1 VHKYGA
7 VLFRG
12 FPTYT
17 AETFDKIVK
26 TFGWNAF
33 PYVGGA
39 APRTLVS
46 GDVFTTNES
55 PPDQLIPFHHEM
67 AQVAKFPQE
76 IFFFCDVEPKE
87 GGETPILLSRLVY
100 ERMKSAKPEFVEKLQ
115 QLGVRYTR
123 VMPDGDDPS
132 SAIGR
137 GWQSTYGTQD
147 KQVAEQKITESG
159 GVFRLKLKSRTSNG
173 LKMDH

>member
-1 VHKYGA
+1 MYKYGA
-7 VLFRG
+7 LLLRG
-12 FPTYT
+12 FPTPT
-17 AETFDKIVK
+17 AESFDKVVK

-39 APRTLVS
+39 APRTLVY

-76 IFFFCDVEPKE
+76 IFFFCEIEPKS

-100 ERMKSAKPEFVEKLQ
+100 K
-115 QLGVRYTR
+115 
-123 VMPDGDDPS
+123 
-132 SAIGR
+132 
-137 GWQSTYGTQD
+137 
-147 KQVAEQKITESG
+147 
-159 GVFRLKLKSRTSNG
+159 
-173 LKMDH
+173 